1 MRHSLYVNVA
11 GAVLPQRWCSG
22 AMRFVIMWRLNNKLD
37 CSGTER
43 LCKKLWLRAFQQELS
58 MIDSRLRFSA
68 GAVRLLSAGAVRLLV
83 LIAAMS
89 SVASFAAAQGRE
101 APGSVAIEPKSR
113 QELVETAPPEA
124 APTASSAGGKAKGSE
139 RLREGTRLID
149 VVGAFQSVGGDS
161 VSFSPGGNKDSF
173 RVLENLALERVS
185 RTLDENRGT
194 RQWVVSGIVTE
205 YRGSNYLL
213 VTKAV
218 VQLHEGDAAAG
229 Q

>member
-1 MRHSLYVNVA
+1 MQQTHQATLRTGPTKSY
-11 GAVLPQRWCSG
+11 G
-22 AMRFVIMWRLNNKLD
+22 
-37 CSGTER
+37 
-43 LCKKLWLRAFQQELS
+43 CKRFQQELLMNAS
-58 MIDSRLRFSA
+58 LLRVSIRASRVIL
-68 GAVRLLSAGAVRLLV
+68 
-83 LIAAMS
+83 LIAAMGAM
-89 SVASFAAAQGRE
+89 ASFVAAQNRDV
-101 APGSVAIEPKSR
+101 PGSVAMEPKSR
-113 QELVETAPPEA
+113 KESTEASPAETT
-124 APTASSAGGKAKGSE
+124 PTATTVAGKAKGTD

-149 VVGAFQSVGGDS
+149 VIGAFQSVGGDS

-194 RQWVVSGIVTE
+194 RQWVVSGTITE

-213 VTKAV
+213 LTKAV

>member
-1 MRHSLYVNVA
+1 MSDSL
-11 GAVLPQRWCSG
+11 
-22 AMRFVIMWRLNNKLD
+22 
-37 CSGTER
+37 
-43 LCKKLWLRAFQQELS
+43 
-58 MIDSRLRFSA
+58 LRFSVHA
-68 GAVRLLSAGAVRLLV
+68 IRLML
-83 LIAAMS
+83 LIAATS

-101 APGSVAIEPKSR
+101 APGSVANEPKSR
-113 QELVETAPPEA
+113 QEPVEATPAETAP
-124 APTASSAGGKAKGSE
+124 TATSASGKAKGAE

-194 RQWVVSGIVTE
+194 RQWVVSGIITE

-213 VTKAV
+213 LTKAV

>member
-1 MRHSLYVNVA
+1 MSN
-11 GAVLPQRWCSG
+11 
-22 AMRFVIMWRLNNKLD
+22 
-37 CSGTER
+37 
-43 LCKKLWLRAFQQELS
+43 
-58 MIDSRLRFSA
+58 SRLRFS
-68 GAVRLLSAGAVRLLV
+68 VRAARLMLLF
-83 LIAAMS
+83 AATS
-89 SVASFAAAQGRE
+89 SVASFAVAQGRE
-101 APGSVAIEPKSR
+101 APGSAAIEPKSR
-113 QELVETAPPEA
+113 QESVDATPAETAPTATSA
-124 APTASSAGGKAKGSE
+124 AGKAKGAE

-194 RQWVVSGIVTE
+194 RQWVVSGIITE

-213 VTKAV
+213 LTKAV

>member
-1 MRHSLYVNVA
+1 MNASLLRYSVRA
-11 GAVLPQRWCSG
+11 A
-22 AMRFVIMWRLNNKLD
+22 RL
-37 CSGTER
+37 
-43 LCKKLWLRAFQQELS
+43 
-58 MIDSRLRFSA
+58 I
-68 GAVRLLSAGAVRLLV
+68 LLV
-83 LIAAMS
+83 AATS
-89 SVASFAAAQGRE
+89 AVAPFAAAQNRE
-101 APGSVAIEPKSR
+101 MPGSVAIQPKSR
-113 QELVETAPPEA
+113 QESAETTTPEM
-124 APTASSAGGKAKGSE
+124 APTATSAAGKAKGAD

-194 RQWVVSGIVTE
+194 RQWVVSGTITE

-213 VTKAV
+213 LTKVV
-218 VQLHEGDAAAG
+218 VQLHEGDAAAS